1 MLNLFPRKK
10 GGGFIMNIEND
21 IIFSLKKIQ
30 ENTELFAPN
39 IEGELSL
46 SQVHCI
52 SVIGDTQSANVTKIS
67 NELEMTT
74 GAITKMCKKLFSQ
87 CFVEKYQEPGNSQ
100 KIYYRLTA
108 SGQRIY
114 KIHKRLHDKIQEDK
128 KHIIDKYKED
138 EKTIILRFLND
149 INSMMDNTSKDF
161 IEDYSTY

>member
-1 MLNLFPRKK
+1 
-10 GGGFIMNIEND
+10 MNIEND

-39 IEGELSL
+39 IEGELSI

-52 SVIGDTQSANVTKIS
+52 SIIGDNEGANVTKIS

-87 CFVEKYQEPGNSQ
+87 NLVDKYQETGNKQ
-100 KIYYRLTA
+100 KIYYKLTE

-114 KIHKRLHDKIQEDK
+114 KIHKKLHDKIQKDK
-128 KHIIDKYKED
+128 KSIIDKYTED
-138 EKTIILRFLND
+138 EKAIILRFLND
-149 INSMMDNTSKDF
+149 INSMIGSTFKD
-161 IEDYSTY
+161 IEKNDIMY

>member
-1 MLNLFPRKK
+1 MS
-10 GGGFIMNIEND
+10 IENN

-52 SVIGDTQSANVTKIS
+52 SAIGDNEGANVTKIS

-87 CFVEKYQEPGNSQ
+87 SFVEKYQESGNNQ
-100 KIYYRLTA
+100 KVYYSLTEL
-108 SGQRIY
+108 GQRVY
-114 KIHKRLHDKIQEDK
+114 KIHKKLHDKIQEDK
-128 KHIIDKYKED
+128 KSILDKYNED
-138 EKTIILRFLND
+138 EKTIILKFLND
-149 INSMMDNTSKDF
+149 INALMDNTSKDF
-161 IEDYSTY
+161 RKD